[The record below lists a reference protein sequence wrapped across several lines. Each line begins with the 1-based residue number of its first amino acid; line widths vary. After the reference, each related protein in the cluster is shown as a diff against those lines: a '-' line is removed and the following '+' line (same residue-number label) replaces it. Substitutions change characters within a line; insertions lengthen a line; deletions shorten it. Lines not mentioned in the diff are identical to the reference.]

1 MLKLVQRVRL
11 RRALLYVST
20 ALVWEVNFLAFV
32 SDGVLGEEREI
43 AVNFVKDA
51 RAGFVTLL
59 FPLSNRQK
67 DTVRR
72 PRFDGED
79 VSNAKEHRMA
89 VDVVQY
95 YRKCAYELRM
105 MDSAVGGDSR
115 EVIVPRDEANVCE

>member
-1 MLKLVQRVRL
+1 M
-11 RRALLYVST
+11 YVVDC
-20 ALVWEVNFLAFV
+20 LVWEVNFLAFV

-43 AVNFVKDA
+43 VVSFVKDA

-72 PRFDGED
+72 PRFDGDD
-79 VSNAKEHRMA
+79 VSNAKKHRMA
-89 VDVVQY
+89 VDVIQY

-105 MDSAVGGDSR
+105 MDCAVGGDSR
-115 EVIVPRDEANVCE
+115 EVIVPRDEANVGE